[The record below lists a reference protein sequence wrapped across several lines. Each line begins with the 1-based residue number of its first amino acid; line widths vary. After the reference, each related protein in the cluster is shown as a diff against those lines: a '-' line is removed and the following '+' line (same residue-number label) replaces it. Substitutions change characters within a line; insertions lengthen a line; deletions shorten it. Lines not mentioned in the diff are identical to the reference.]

1 MGMAIACGGTPLP
14 PHQPNSGS
22 CDSASCDATMEI
34 TYRAGASRARRRGD
48 HSALLARAREMH
60 GHSPTPRL
68 RTAGSRL
75 TWKHQSAARSKALR
89 LGTESAPISSSRS
102 EWTPREPAGSKRGG
116 ETMIVQS
123 VKVIDSQGPMGA
135 SVGVEA
141 PSSNEA
147 ESQSE
152 MRVRQDNIE
161 GIRSNNTVSSA
172 LGERHRRPANASCPF
187 SHEPM
192 DSTVA
197 LDLKCGHRFSLG
209 QLATA
214 LRAAEICSS
223 QRFAHSGH
231 LICPLCGDQDETTRP
246 PYTSQL
252 TTYSSNCDACI
263 GDLRKDCS
271 QLPLTLPQQPS
282 HSPALTPNRPKGV
295 KSGKRGRVTLMGL
308 RLGDS

>member
-1 MGMAIACGGTPLP
+1 MGDP
-14 PHQPNSGS
+14 
-22 CDSASCDATMEI
+22 ASCDAPMAI

-60 GHSPTPRL
+60 GRSPTPRL
-68 RTAGSRL
+68 RVAGSRL
-75 TWKHQSAARSKALR
+75 TWRQQNAARSKSLR
-89 LGTESAPISSSRS
+89 LGTESAPKSSSRS
-102 EWTPREPAGSKRGG
+102 DWTSREPAGSKRAG
-116 ETMIVQS
+116 ESTATQS
-123 VKVIDSQGPMGA
+123 IEGVDSQAPMGA

-141 PSSNEA
+141 PSSIEA
-147 ESQSE
+147 ESQSQ
-152 MRVRQDNIE
+152 MRMRQENVE
-161 GIRSNNTVSSA
+161 GIRNNSTASGA

-192 DSTVA
+192 DSTIA
-197 LDLKCGHRFSLG
+197 LELKCGHRFSLA

-214 LRAAEICSS
+214 LRAAEICST
-223 QRFAHSGH
+223 QRFARSGL
-231 LICPLCGDQDETTRP
+231 LICPLCGEQDETTRP
-246 PYTSQL
+246 QYTSQL

-282 HSPALTPNRPKGV
+282 HSPADRREHSRPKGV
-295 KSGKRGRVTLMGL
+295 KSGRRGRVTLMGL